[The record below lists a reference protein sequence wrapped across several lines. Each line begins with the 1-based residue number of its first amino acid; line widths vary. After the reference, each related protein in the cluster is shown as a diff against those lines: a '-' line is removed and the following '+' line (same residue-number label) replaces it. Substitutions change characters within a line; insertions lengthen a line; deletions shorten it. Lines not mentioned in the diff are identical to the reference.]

1 MTSTESTEHLHV
13 WDLTLSPVQAS
24 GQHLEEHPAANPPL
38 EPLPYTSLNEVER
51 PWVAKNPPLLL
62 CSGEAK

>member
-1 MTSTESTEHLHV
+1 M

-24 GQHLEEHPAANPPL
+24 RQHLEEHPAANPPL
-38 EPLPYTSLNEVER
+38 EPLPYTFLNEVER

>member
-1 MTSTESTEHLHV
+1 MTPTESTEHLRV
-13 WDLTLSPVQAS
+13 WALTPSPVQAS
-24 GQHLEEHPAANPPL
+24 GQRLEEHCAVNPPL

-51 PWVAKNPPLLL
+51 PWVAKNSPSLL